1 MKSPRIRV
9 LLVDDHF
16 MVRLGLVSAI
26 SRERDMEVVGEAST
40 GAQALKM
47 DQAMTPDVILMDGRL
62 PDIHGVEVTRRIIAA
77 RPDARVLIVSIDET
91 AEDVHRG
98 MEAGA
103 MGYLPKASERG
114 EILRAIRTVAAGGQ
128 FLSAEFRRKLAER
141 NVLVSLSNRELD
153 VLKLV
158 SQGKTNKAIAAELG
172 MGDATVKTHL
182 SHILWKLGAPD
193 RTRAV
198 TIAMER
204 GLFRL

>member
-128 FLSAEFRRKLAER
+128 FLPAEFRRKLAER

>member
-1 MKSPRIRV
+1 
-9 LLVDDHF
+9 
-16 MVRLGLVSAI
+16 
-26 SRERDMEVVGEAST
+26 MEVVGEAST

-128 FLSAEFRRKLAER
+128 FLPAEFRRKLAER